1 MPPIHNPRIALDGI
15 ILRLDP
21 GSKRC
26 YPGTGTSV
34 TDLVSGRTGTMSGG
48 VTVNSS
54 GEFVFDGTDD
64 RIDMGNSYINQSEF
78 TMSQVDSDYTLEA
91 WIYVETSQGTTTD
104 ADSIIGNTS
113 SIGVGMQVGVSGGLP
128 RVNFAARSTSNFYSS
143 TFNYN
148 EWVHV
153 CFAHQQSSFTRIFLN
168 GVLDVTSSSASYSI
182 LAGSY
187 GNITIGN
194 SSSRVTGYFD
204 GKMGPLSIYNRGL
217 TDAEM
222 LQNFNAHKSRFGF

>member
-1 MPPIHNPRIALDGI
+1 MPPIHNPNIVLDGI

-26 YPGTGTSV
+26 YPGSGTTV

-48 VTVNSS
+48 MTVNSA

-64 RIDMGNSYINQSEF
+64 KIDMGNSYIDQSEY
-78 TMSQVDSDYTLEA
+78 TMSQANSHYTLEA
-91 WIYVETSQGTTTD
+91 WIYVESSQGTTTN

-113 SIGVGMQVGVSGGLP
+113 SIGVGMQVGINGSVP
-128 RVNFAARSTSNFYSS
+128 RINFAARSTSNFYSS
-143 TFNYN
+143 DFSYN

-153 CFAHQQSSFTRIFLN
+153 VYSHQQGSYTRIFLN
-168 GVLDVTSSSASYSI
+168 GALDVTSSATSYNINS
-182 LAGSY
+182 GSY

-194 SSSRVTGYFD
+194 SSSRVTGFFD

-222 LQNFNAHKSRFGF
+222 VQNFNAHKSRFGL